1 MECLKEFLHDSYQSR
16 LRLFAQGKSERYEDS
31 IQNYARIF
39 TAHLSLVKKESEQC
53 KVCKN
58 SWECS
63 IVRAVLAEIEE
74 KEIDVFFDQIKEIY
88 IYWIDS
94 KIEMALQK
102 FKNVLEDKQL
112 LDFERKINKSD
123 IFFKGRKSKE
133 VLTKWDMFH
142 IPFNKRHL
150 IENQRYSLTGQP
162 MLYIGNSIIGIAKEI
177 DALDLDEIKI
187 SVVRLSPYKFRIYN
201 LKNDIIE
208 DYENIFYAEILDM
221 KEFAFTKAK
230 FFRIILSS
238 ICSFQRRRELKGF
251 SFCEEYVLPQMLA
264 LILKNYGYDG
274 IAYVSTQ
281 KYSGVSVEKESS
293 LKFKENIAI
302 FTKFSK
308 KHVYDRDLFDKISI
322 SVPID
327 TTKIE
332 EITIEDLTEICSEIS
347 ARSDIPGLQELI
359 TSSES
364 INSMYHR
371 IYDGIQI
378 DKKKYSET
386 KYGKFHLYEL
396 YSVLNEYLV
405 GEVENDE

>member
-386 KYGKFHLYEL
+386 KYGKFHL
-396 YSVLNEYLV
+396 V

>member
-1 MECLKEFLHDSYQSR
+1 MECIKEFLHDSYQSR
-16 LRLFAQGKSERYEDS
+16 LRLFAQGKSERYEDT
-31 IQNYARIF
+31 IQNYAQIF
-39 TAHLSLVKKESEQC
+39 IAHLSLVKKKSKQC
-53 KVCKN
+53 KTCKN
-58 SWECS
+58 SLECS
-63 IVRAVLAEIEE
+63 KVRDVLADIEE
-74 KEIDVFFDQIKEIY
+74 KEINTFFNQIKEIY
-88 IYWIDS
+88 IQWIDS
-94 KIEMALQK
+94 KIETALK
-102 FKNVLEDKQL
+102 TFEDVLKDKQL
-112 LDFERKINKSD
+112 LNFERKIKKSD

-177 DALDLDEIKI
+177 DAENLDEIKI
-187 SVVRLSPYKFRIYN
+187 SVIRLSPRKFKIYN

-208 DYENIFYAEILDM
+208 DYRNIIFAEMLYLNDL
-221 KEFAFTKAK
+221 AFTKAK

-238 ICSFQRRRELKGF
+238 ICSFQRRQELKGF

-264 LILKNYGYDG
+264 LILKNHGYDG
-274 IAYVSTQ
+274 IAYMSTQ
-281 KYSGVSVEKESS
+281 KYQGVSVTKESS
-293 LKFKENIAI
+293 LQFKENIAI
-302 FTKFSK
+302 FTKFSEE
-308 KHVYDRDLFDKISI
+308 HVYDKELFDKISI

-327 TTKIE
+327 TTKME
-332 EITIEDLTEICSEIS
+332 EIKIEDLTEICNEIS
-347 ARSDIPGLQELI
+347 ARKNVHGLQELI

-364 INSMYHR
+364 IRSMYCR
-371 IYDGIQI
+371 IYNGIQI
-378 DKKKYSET
+378 DKKEYSET